1 MAWIHQCRY
10 IQYISMS
17 ECLAAVN
24 VQTPSSERCCS
35 TWQLHENIYKIKVFY
50 SELDGQQEINTTSS
64 FCDELL
70 QLTDEQAADRCLR
83 HEARAV
89 DIYPCVIVMYS
100 SAFCCFKVKYAIL
113 NITHTPNDC
122 HIRILLTKESSF
134 HACFQLVGPMF
145 HEHVHGRTGT
155 TCM

>member
-1 MAWIHQCRY
+1 MY
-10 IQYISMS
+10 
-17 ECLAAVN
+17 
-24 VQTPSSERCCS
+24 
-35 TWQLHENIYKIKVFY
+35 IYKIKAFL

-113 NITHTPNDC
+113 NITQYA
-122 HIRILLTKESSF
+122 K
-134 HACFQLVGPMF
+134 
-145 HEHVHGRTGT
+145 
-155 TCM
+155 